1 MANALS
7 VLVVGGGIG
16 GLTAALALSRAGC
29 RVSVYE
35 QAREFRPV
43 GAGLQLSSNALS
55 VLERIDLPM
64 GRQNAIDIEKTE
76 VCDGIT
82 GRLIT
87 RIATPENRHTL
98 VLSRAALQA
107 RLLEAVAADAAI
119 ELHTGAQ
126 MVDILD
132 GKKLVSLTLADGTMR
147 SGDALIGADGV
158 WSQTR
163 RFVNAARPDYSGRI
177 AWRTV
182 MPLSAVPA
190 DISRHTVTLWLAPG
204 AHLVTYPIDKGA
216 AFNAVAIT
224 QGDWQ
229 AEGWSQPGAMTDLA
243 LAFAQWHSPVQQLVQ
258 STGNWLKWALCTID
272 PGMSWTKG
280 RIALLGDAAHAMV
293 PFMAQGAGMSI
304 EDGWVLAQQLGR
316 ATPPDVGAALQKYQT
331 GRQDRVTRVW
341 DTSMQQGKIYHL
353 DGALRL
359 CRNAVMQSGGRFLKS
374 RYNWIYDWQ
383 G

>member
-1 MANALS
+1 
-7 VLVVGGGIG
+7 
-16 GLTAALALSRAGC
+16 
-29 RVSVYE
+29 
-35 QAREFRPV
+35 
-43 GAGLQLSSNALS
+43 
-55 VLERIDLPM
+55 M

-76 VCDGIT
+76 VRDGIT